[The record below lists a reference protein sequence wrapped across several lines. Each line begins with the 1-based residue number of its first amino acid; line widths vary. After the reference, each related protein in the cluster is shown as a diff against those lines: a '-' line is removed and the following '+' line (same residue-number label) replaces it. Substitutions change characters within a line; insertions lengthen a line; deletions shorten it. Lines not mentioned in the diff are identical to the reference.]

1 MTQELV
7 KARGQR
13 HVLVTEIRNMRTQ
26 TEGQIAVAMAEAT
39 EDHEKK
45 LQGAQQEFKHQT
57 QGFHL

>member
-26 TEGQIAVAMAEAT
+26 TEGQIAVAMAEAK
-39 EDHEKK
+39 DHEKK